1 MTEEAQEPQKP
12 YINVA
17 LIEKYM
23 TEGNTLCMISLFD
36 FAHRQMTRAEDLSRA
51 YLAQMIVLEKRLKE
65 ARDGDQRAP
74 IKVTREPVT
83 QSRREAPDR
92 QPGPSARSVS
102 KPKAP
107 AGTAFDLGD
116 LSDEEA

>member
-1 MTEEAQEPQKP
+1 MTQEAQEP

-23 TEGNTLCMISLFD
+23 TEGNIRCMISLFD

-51 YLAQMIVLEKRLKE
+51 YLAQMIVLEKRLRE
-65 ARDGDQRAP
+65 ARGEEPRAP
-74 IKVTREPVT
+74 IKVTREAPT
-83 QSRREAPDR
+83 TNSRREAP
-92 QPGPSARSVS
+92 SRSERPVPTP
-102 KPKAP
+102 KPKAS

-116 LSDEEA
+116 LEDL